1 MTENIGNLM
10 IFKDVPLDI
19 LIGFL
24 PRIPFDQN
32 KLEWKK
38 EEQLEGAEY
47 LTLDDIAE
55 QITKLIGGR
64 TTIIVWVESALHG
77 EIYQWGNYSDQA
89 WYKHGDTKG
98 YA

>member
-10 IFKDVPLDI
+10 IFKDDPLDI
-19 LIGFL
+19 LVGFL
-24 PRIPFDQN
+24 PRKTFNPDV
-32 KLEWKK
+32 LEWKK

-55 QITKLIGGR
+55 QITNKIGGR

-89 WYKHGDTKG
+89 WYKHGNTKG